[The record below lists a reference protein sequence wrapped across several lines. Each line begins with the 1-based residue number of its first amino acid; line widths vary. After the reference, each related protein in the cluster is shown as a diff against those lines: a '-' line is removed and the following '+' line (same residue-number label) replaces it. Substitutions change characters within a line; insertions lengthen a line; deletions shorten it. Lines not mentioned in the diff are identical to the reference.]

1 MQNKFGYNLS
11 KISYLNSYKKKTY
24 FYMINFRVITMI
36 KFILDT

>member
-11 KISYLNSYKKKTY
+11 KISCLDSYIKKTY
-24 FYMINFRVITMI
+24 FRMINFRVITMI